1 MDNRKLLE
9 TLTDKNEL
17 IINQTRRILLLE
29 EKLAELKRRY
39 YNLKYSDLLIHL
51 KSAI

>member
-1 MDNRKLLE
+1 MDNRELRE

-17 IINQTRRILLLE
+17 IIIQTRRIILLE

-39 YNLKYSDLLIHL
+39 FNLKHSDLIIHL